1 MSNDGSGLTDRCTG
15 RLIEESQDTR
25 ICEEEYYER
34 LKKCKDDCKRDG

>member
-1 MSNDGSGLTDRCTG
+1 MLSDCSGLADRCTG

-34 LKKCKDDCKRDG
+34 FKKCKDDCKADG